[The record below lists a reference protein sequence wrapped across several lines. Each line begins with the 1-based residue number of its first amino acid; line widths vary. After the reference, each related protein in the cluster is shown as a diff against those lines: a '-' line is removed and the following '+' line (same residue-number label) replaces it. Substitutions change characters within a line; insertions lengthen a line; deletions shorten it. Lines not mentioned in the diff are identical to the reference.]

1 MAEPSDDLR
10 RRVELLEN
18 QQAEHSRD
26 QDRLAELLRDNVAT
40 SSRLSEIL
48 KEMKEEFKAMR
59 SDMRDLK
66 RLDTEIEKLKM
77 GFGAVR
83 WLALTVG
90 GLATAAVFSYL
101 FKFPVPT

>member
-1 MAEPSDDLR
+1 MAEADDLR

-18 QQAEHSRD
+18 QQAEHGRD

-48 KEMKEEFKAMR
+48 MEMKEEFKNMR
-59 SDMRDLK
+59 ADMRDLK
-66 RLDTEIEKLKM
+66 RLETEIEKLKM

-83 WLALTVG
+83 WFAATISALAIAG
-90 GLATAAVFSYL
+90 AASYL
-101 FKFPVPT
+101 FKVPVS